1 MLRTVTRR
9 PHRNSQR
16 DQSNSTASVTL
27 ATRTGKKRVRLG
39 VDPLKIIKL
48 IGIKGREAAWGRRRV
63 VETYAPLDSSNEMTL
78 CKGKLSVKLGSGG
91 SNRDYELQGVT
102 GTRKD

>member
-27 ATRTGKKRVRLG
+27 ATRTGKKRVCLG

-48 IGIKGREAAWGRRRV
+48 IGIKGREAAWGRGRV
-63 VETYAPLDSSNEMTL
+63 VESYAPLDNSSEMTL
-78 CKGKLSVKLGSGG
+78 CKEQLFVKLGSGG
-91 SNRDYELQGVT
+91 SKRDYELQG
-102 GTRKD
+102 